1 MQKIK
6 VISLNANGIRAAK
19 KKGLIEWI
27 VSQAPDYICI
37 QETRAQKKD
46 LDLSFFSIALNNS
59 CLKGTYNFSM
69 KPGYSGVAIF
79 SQKQPTKIIAG
90 INVPEFDAEGRVL
103 RMDFDNLYDS
113 SPSFSLV
120 SIYFPSGSASEKR
133 QESKF
138 RFLAEIKKKLW
149 EWDKEQNLTGRQFL
163 ICGDWN
169 IAHEEIDLKNW
180 KQNKKNSG
188 FLPEEREWLTDVFDK
203 GWRDIFDTS
212 AQMML
217 LIPGGV
223 RGAGLVKTM
232 LDGELITRLLQ
243 QTLPIDVGKFG
254 LKKNQSFQTMLH
266 LLLSMTYSFF
276 IQWSHLR

>member
-1 MQKIK
+1 MFKRN
-6 VISLNANGIRAAK
+6 VLFFN
-19 KKGLIEWI
+19 
-27 VSQAPDYICI
+27 
-37 QETRAQKKD
+37 ETRVLWGCD
-46 LDLSFFSIALNNS
+46 
-59 CLKGTYNFSM
+59 
-69 KPGYSGVAIF
+69 F

-138 RFLAEIKKKLW
+138 RFLTEIKKKLW

-169 IAHEEIDLKNW
+169 IAHEEIDLKTG
-180 KQNKKNSG
+180 NKIKKTQVFYLRRENGSLM
-188 FLPEEREWLTDVFDK
+188 FLIKAGE
-203 GWRDIFDTS
+203 IFFETS

-232 LDGELITRLLQ
+232 LGGELITRLLQ
-243 QTLPIDVGKFG
+243 QTLPIDVEKFG
-254 LKKNQSFQTMLH
+254 LKKNQSFQIMLH
-266 LLLSMTYSFF
+266 LLLFMTYSFF
-276 IQWSHLR
+276 IQRFHLR